1 MSDERDPETDQ
12 QLPEQNSYPVIQQLI
27 ITEAMESSLAIGVKK
42 YGTGLQ
48 PFNGRDPLLDLE
60 QELRD
65 ALVYARQLRYERD
78 NPPVTDGLRELR
90 DALVEL
96 LNATLPATTDM
107 DRAWS
112 LDRAEELLESGQ
124 LAKAVSTI
132 RREAFERGASPAVG
146 ALLAEIQD
154 YGEKTQYR
162 QGLERAVEL
171 LIESWADSF
180 KAAYGLGVK
189 EGRKQKQAEQ
199 KA

>member
-1 MSDERDPETDQ
+1 MSAERDPETDQ
-12 QLPEQNSYPVIQQLI
+12 QLPVPNAHPVIQKLI
-27 ITEAMESSLAIGVKK
+27 IEEVMAESLAVGVKK

-65 ALVYARQLRYERD
+65 ALVYVRQTRYERD
-78 NPPVTDGLRELR
+78 HPPITDGLKELR
-90 DALVEL
+90 DALAAV
-96 LNATLPATTDM
+96 LNADE
-107 DRAWS
+107 DWDDWS
-112 LDRAEELLESGQ
+112 MVERVERLLESGPI
-124 LAKAVSTI
+124 AKAVSTI

-146 ALLAEIQD
+146 VLLAEIQD

-180 KAAYGLGVK
+180 KAAFDHGVK
-189 EGRKQKQAEQ
+189 EGRKQKQAELS
-199 KA
+199 A

>member
-1 MSDERDPETDQ
+1 MSTQRDPETDQ
-12 QLPEQNSYPVIQQLI
+12 QLPEQNAYPVIQKLI

-60 QELRD
+60 EELRD

-78 NPPVTDGLRELR
+78 NPPVTDGLKELR
-90 DALVEL
+90 DALLGEVSAAFCSEAPTCKACLDDVEK
-96 LNATLPATTDM
+96 
-107 DRAWS
+107 W
-112 LDRAEELLESGQ
+112 LESGP

-146 ALLAEIQD
+146 VLLAEIQD

-171 LIESWADSF
+171 LIESWAGSF
-180 KAAYGLGVK
+180 KAAYDHGVR

-199 KA
+199 SA